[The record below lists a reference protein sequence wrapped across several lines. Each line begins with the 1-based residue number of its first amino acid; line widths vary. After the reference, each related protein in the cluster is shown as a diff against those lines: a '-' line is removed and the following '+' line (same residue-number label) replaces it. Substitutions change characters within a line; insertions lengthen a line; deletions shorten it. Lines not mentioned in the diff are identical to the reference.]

1 MMRAL
6 KCSMGCRRPPSWL
19 VELGELFLW
28 GEHVERSWLL
38 AALWR
43 AGAPGRLVLLSM
55 LGSVAAFAWA
65 AVLPT
70 ADTALR
76 PEAVYLAL
84 SGLAWLLLLFLTVDL
99 HPLARWAILGQLL
112 YLGLYPVLP
121 LAHHPLFAAFLAAL
135 YLRELA
141 LLAGSGRAR
150 WLLAGLWGL
159 VVSLAGPIGPQL
171 PGGRWLTTLPW
182 LVAAA
187 ALALV
192 VLGFRRCPPAL
203 SKWAGLAAA
212 GCFVALYG
220 LGLAAAPEALL
231 VQAATSANE
240 VRFFTVFFWMLLGA
254 DLVSKSAR
262 VGEVLSR
269 LARPLLQPRAG
280 LLLPIVAI
288 LAGATG
294 VGLAW
299 LRSEAVTAP
308 RGLLGWSSVA
318 LIGTGIAALAW
329 LCRLKAETRQR
340 HAQTLLIRAIQL
352 AFILLT
358 VRQALLGVAGAE
370 EAEAGWWPLLLVGLG
385 LLWDGFGG
393 LAQVTRQR
401 ATVLTG
407 GALGSLLLASTAL
420 QLAGSPAAEPVLRLY
435 PFFAFLGM
443 IFVALPE
450 LLLEAGPA
458 KHLERDRLEALGLV
472 ALGAGVAYVPSLVW
486 PDVRAGLG
494 PVVALTLAMLISR
507 KLMPTKPTYGLRAW
521 LSVQL
526 VYGVLA
532 AWAYPL
538 WFNAFFTPF
547 APVIWETMRQI
558 VETVWGGTWPNWY
571 EQGQQLLDLT
581 ARIGPTGQIWL
592 LIGGT
597 VCGLLLGM
605 KSRAAVLAA
614 VGFLYLWTR
623 LLSSNLL
630 S

>member
-1 MMRAL
+1 MRAL
-6 KCSMGCRRPPSWL
+6 KRSTGYLRPPSWL

-28 GEHVERSWLL
+28 GEHLERIRLL
-38 AALWR
+38 AVLWR
-43 AGAPGRLVLLSM
+43 LGAPGRLVLLSM

-65 AVLPT
+65 AVLRT
-70 ADTALR
+70 AATSLR
-76 PEAVYLAL
+76 PQAVYLAL

-121 LAHHPLFAAFLAAL
+121 LAPHPLFAAFLTAL

-141 LLAGSGRAR
+141 VLAGSGRER

-159 VVSLAGPIGPQL
+159 IISLIGPIGPRL
-171 PGGRWLTTLPW
+171 PGGRWPTTLLW

-192 VLGFRRCPPAL
+192 VLSFRRRLPAL

-212 GCFVALYG
+212 SCLVALYG
-220 LGLAAAPEALL
+220 LGLAADPEAVLAR
-231 VQAATSANE
+231 VAASAE
-240 VRFFTVFFWMLLGA
+240 GARLFIALFGMLLGA

-280 LLLPIVAI
+280 LLLPVVAL

-294 VGLAW
+294 VGLTW
-299 LRSEAVTAP
+299 LSSGAVTGP

-318 LIGTGIAALAW
+318 LIGTGTAALAW

-340 HAQTLLIRAIQL
+340 HAQMLLIRAVQL

-358 VRQALLGVAGAE
+358 VRQALLGVAKEA

-407 GALGSLLLASTAL
+407 SALVSLLLAATAL
-420 QLAGSPAAEPVLRLY
+420 QLAGRPAATEPVLQLY
-435 PFFAFLGM
+435 PLSAFYGM
-443 IFVALPE
+443 ILVGLPE

-458 KHLERDRLEALGLV
+458 KYLARDRLEALGFI
-472 ALGAGVAYVPSLVW
+472 ALGAVVAYGPSLVW
-486 PDVRAGLG
+486 PDVRVGLG
-494 PVVALTLAMLISR
+494 PAVALTLAVLIAR
-507 KLMPTKPTYGLRAW
+507 KVIPAKPTYGLRAW
-521 LSVQL
+521 LSVLL
-526 VYGVLA
+526 VYGVLS
-532 AWAYPL
+532 AWVYPL
-538 WFNAFFTPF
+538 AFNTFFTPF
-547 APVIWETMRQI
+547 APVIWETVTQS
-558 VETVWGGTWPNWY
+558 VETMWGIAWPHWS
-571 EQGQQLLDLT
+571 EQGQQLVDLA
-581 ARIGPTGQIWL
+581 ARIGPTGQLWL

-597 VCGLLLGM
+597 AGGLLLGM

-614 VGFLYLWTR
+614 VGFLYLWVR
-623 LLSSNLL
+623 LLASNLL